1 MKMIPGTDGADT
13 LDGDFGTDQILG
25 MGGNDTLS
33 GSFQGDMIFGDT
45 GEDTVNGNSGDDFLD
60 GGDASDHINGGSGR
74 DTIMS
79 EVPLLR
85 ELDFGDG
92 DVVDGGSG
100 TDRLMVNYSE
110 LSEGVSITIRDWI
123 TPQTLTG
130 NIQATNVEAFY
141 ITAPISPTW
150 SLAVTTVT
158 CSRGA
163 RATTS

>member
-1 MKMIPGTDGADT
+1 MKFIPGTDGADT
-13 LDGDFGTDQILG
+13 LNGDFGTDQILG

-60 GGDASDHINGGSGR
+60 GGDASDDINGGSGR

-79 EVPLLR
+79 EVPLS
-85 ELDFGDG
+85 GTG

-141 ITAPISPTW
+141 ITGTDFAD
-150 SLAVTTVT
+150 TVT
-158 CSRGA
+158 GGNYSDMLSGA